1 MLGKIFDMFTQVD
14 WSLDRTQGGLGIG
27 LSLVKGLVEMHGG
40 SVEARSEGYG
50 RGSEFIVRVPI
61 AIELCVEFSPASS
74 GAVERGTRRRVLVV
88 DDNRDTAV
96 SLAMILDMLG
106 NDTRTAHE
114 GAEAVDVAETF
125 RPHVILLD
133 IGMPKMNGYEVARRV
148 REQPWG
154 TQVALVAITGW
165 GQEDIRQRSQEAGF
179 DRHLVKPVEPSSL
192 REVLADLDN
201 ITPAANA

>member
-1 MLGKIFDMFTQVD
+1 
-14 WSLDRTQGGLGIG
+14 
-27 LSLVKGLVEMHGG
+27 
-40 SVEARSEGYG
+40 
-50 RGSEFIVRVPI
+50 
-61 AIELCVEFSPASS
+61 
-74 GAVERGTRRRVLVV
+74 VLVV
-88 DDNRDTAV
+88 DDNRDTAG

-125 RPHVILLD
+125 RPPVLRLA

-165 GQEDIRQRSQEAGF
+165 GQEDLRQRSQEAGV
-179 DRHLVKPVEPSSL
+179 DRHLVKPVEQ
-192 REVLADLDN
+192 N
-201 ITPAANA
+201 G

>member
-74 GAVERGTRRRVLVV
+74 GAAERSARRRVLVV
-88 DDNRDTAV
+88 DDNRDTAG

-165 GQEDIRQRSQEAGF
+165 GQEDLRQRSQEAGF

-201 ITPAANA
+201 ITPASNA